1 MESPLFVYGK
11 RLSKMS
17 SKLPA
22 ISMCLGG
29 ECNIQPRLNWGSLHI
44 ALEPDQRDTNAE
56 HAQARRLCGHAFT
69 WQNQN
74 IYSTA
79 SFPPRRKLVEQGK
92 GREGKGMEGKGREG
106 EGIVH
111 HLRWRKERHDLLR
124 SLLQGAQA
132 SKPSLNDLQ
141 PAVMCQNHVNSVLQ
155 SSSFPMAF
163 VHVFFFLLRR
173 CLHARSGCCL
183 RGGCCAHLV
192 ERAISGAQ
200 NACQHPP
207 KLPRTVGGR
216 GSQVG
221 IQVGPKPSGIPKPSS
236 WASWRK
242 ELKEPRLDDRRFAF
256 RSGLCLPR
264 GRPSF
269 APVNPPESLRP
280 VHLQAYG
287 RRPTDFFQGDWSG
300 IVFIGHMKNQN
311 QRHPAEHHR
320 L

>member
-1 MESPLFVYGK
+1 MLARRVRCILCVSTLFSLAVEPPHRPHLYSQHGGKASVRFQMESPLFVYGK

-207 KLPRTVGGR
+207 KLPGQLGE
-216 GSQVG
+216 G
-221 IQVGPKPSGIPKPSS
+221 
-236 WASWRK
+236 A
-242 ELKEPRLDDRRFAF
+242 LKLGFRLAQ
-256 RSGLCLPR
+256 
-264 GRPSF
+264 
-269 APVNPPESLRP
+269 NHPESQNP
-280 VHLQAYG
+280 VLG
-287 RRPTDFFQGDWSG
+287 LPGER
-300 IVFIGHMKNQN
+300 N
-311 QRHPAEHHR
+311 
-320 L
+320 